1 MTQRSVFSSF
11 SSFSSFSEL
20 SGVSRFS
27 VFSQVSGS
35 SGLLAFKCGKRF
47 SAARRRVVAG
57 LCVAALGFAGAAG
70 AQTAPRQVVTV
81 AAASDLKF
89 ALDELGPVFERQT
102 GHRLKLVYGSSGNFY
117 SQLLQGAPFHV
128 FMSADEHFV
137 FKLADAGLTTDR
149 GRVYALGR
157 IGLLVPKGSPL
168 KPDGELKDLA
178 AALQDGRLKKLAIA
192 NPEHA
197 PYGMR
202 AREALQHAG
211 LWAAV
216 VPKLVLGEN
225 VSQAAQFA
233 ASGSTQGGI
242 VAQSLVVA
250 PAVASLGSFALIPA
264 SWHQPLVQRMVVL
277 KAAPPAAQQ
286 FEAFLAS
293 AASLA
298 ALKRYGFEVPAAPL
312 ATPVT
317 APGTAP
323 VK

>member
-1 MTQRSVFSSF
+1 MFDQGHPLLFNSV
-11 SSFSSFSEL
+11 L
-20 SGVSRFS
+20 SIARVSYVVRA
-27 VFSQVSGS
+27 VVGALICLCLMSGS
-35 SGLLAFKCGKRF
+35 MQVAHAQQD
-47 SAARRRVVAG
+47 AARG
-57 LCVAALGFAGAAG
+57 TTL
-70 AQTAPRQVVTV
+70 TV

-137 FKLADAGLTTDR
+137 FRLADAGLTANR

-178 AALQDGRLKKLAIA
+178 AALQDGRLQKLAMA

-202 AREALQHAG
+202 AREALQHVG

-216 VPKLVLGEN
+216 APKLVLGEN

-233 ASGSTQGGI
+233 TSGSTQGGI
-242 VAQSLVVA
+242 VAQSLAVA
-250 PAVASLGSFALIPA
+250 PAVAALGSFALIPA

-277 KAAPPAAQQ
+277 KAAPPAAHQ

-293 AASLA
+293 DASLA
-298 ALKRYGFEVPAAPL
+298 VLRRYGFELPAL
-312 ATPVT
+312 AG
-317 APGTAP
+317 AAP